1 MPAVNPAFNPLL
13 RPLPL
18 QTMREAAEQLPGR
31 VPQPGSPNKRRYCLC
46 LYLYLNPSAL
56 QKALEQ
62 QPDASEVARKMA
74 QLQLAAGDARGNHR
88 CCGFEWGLDCHLP
101 HLAWLVG
108 SYSGR
113 WQ

>member
-1 MPAVNPAFNPLL
+1 MCVCLSACWSPSLAFL
-13 RPLPL
+13 
-18 QTMREAAEQLPGR
+18 
-31 VPQPGSPNKRRYCLC
+31 SPTCVCFCYCLC